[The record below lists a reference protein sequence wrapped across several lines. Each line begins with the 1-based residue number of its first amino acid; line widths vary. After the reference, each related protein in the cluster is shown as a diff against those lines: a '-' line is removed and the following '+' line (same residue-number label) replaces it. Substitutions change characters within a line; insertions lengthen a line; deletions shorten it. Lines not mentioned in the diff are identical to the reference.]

1 MLKLKEEEVLYLLE
15 EQLPEM
21 LELNPALE
29 SRAFRA
35 FLRVFTTKEET
46 AAILAE
52 MRDFRGEFRHFRT
65 QVEDRFEQVDQRF
78 DQVELRLD
86 GMDQRFDGMDQR
98 FDGMDQRFDGM
109 DQRFDGMDQRFDGMD
124 QRFDG
129 MDQRFE
135 KVEEGLGAIRK
146 DMSDLRC
153 WAEVLTGRLQ
163 NRVGRNLEDLV
174 AGALRAALRRSDI
187 KPEQLR
193 LRQPVV
199 DEEGLVG
206 LPGKRRFEIDIL
218 AENGQLT
225 VFEIKS
231 FCDWDDV
238 NTLDDRVTL
247 IRALNPDR
255 KVEGVMIALGVD
267 YRVQERCAELGIT
280 LVYRGDEIPP

>member
-1 MLKLKEEEVLYLLE
+1 MLKLKEEEVMYLLE
-15 EQLPEM
+15 EKLPEM
-21 LELNPALE
+21 LELNPDLE

-46 AAILAE
+46 AAILSE
-52 MRDFRGEFRHFRT
+52 MREFRGEFRHFST
-65 QVEDRFEQVDQRF
+65 QVEGRFEQADQRF
-78 DQVELRLD
+78 DRMELRLD
-86 GMDQRFDGMDQR
+86 GVDQRLEGVDQRLEGMDQR
-98 FDGMDQRFDGM
+98 LGAVEGRLGGVEDGLG
-109 DQRFDGMDQRFDGMD
+109 G
-124 QRFDG
+124 
-129 MDQRFE
+129 
-135 KVEEGLGAIRK
+135 VEGRLGGVEDGLGAVRK

-153 WAEVLTGRLQ
+153 WVELLTGRLQ

-174 AGALRAALRRSDI
+174 AGALRAALRRTDI
-187 KPEQLR
+187 KADQLR
-193 LRQPVV
+193 LRQSVV
-199 DEEGLVG
+199 DEQGLVG

-225 VFEIKS
+225 VFEVKS

-247 IRALNPDR
+247 VRALNPGK

-267 YRVQERCAELGIT
+267 YHVQERCAELGIT